1 MRKILVFLESFSI
14 GDTVAAIPYVDKFQE
29 VNSEDEITISI
40 NDWLIPYFSTIYT
53 NLKFI
58 GKNTDY
64 IFDKV
69 IDLKYDYSKSIQQV
83 YAEQLGFINAPY
95 IRPKILIPGLQ
106 RPIKNKYVTIG
117 IHSTSQLKYWNH
129 PLGKKS
135 QPESPYWDEL
145 CGILRKNGYTPVVVE
160 QHEMFG
166 WAPYR
171 NGLPSKANKKFGQS
185 LSESMNYIYHSE
197 FYIGLSSGMSW
208 VAHAMGKPVAMISNF
223 TEDWNEFDLLTPDY
237 IRITNKDVCHGCWNL
252 VKKEFEFDGDD
263 WYWCP
268 KHKGTDRQ
276 FECHTSITPEMVLNE
291 IKEWLPAINK

>member
-1 MRKILVFLESFSI
+1 MRRILVFLESFSI

-95 IRPKILIPGLQ
+95 IRPKILIPELQ

-135 QPESPYWDEL
+135 QPESLYWDEL
-145 CGILRKNGYTPVVVE
+145 CGILRKKGYTPVVVE

-171 NGLPSKANKKFGQS
+171 NGLPQKANKKFGQS

-223 TEDWNEFDLLTPDY
+223 TEDWNEFDLSTPDY

-291 IKEWLPAINK
+291 IKEWLPTINK

>member
-1 MRKILVFLESFSI
+1 MRRILVFLESFSI

-29 VNSEDEITISI
+29 VNSDDEITISV
-40 NDWLIPYFSTIYT
+40 NDWLIPYFSTVYT

-95 IRPKILIPGLQ
+95 IRPKILIPELQ

-135 QPESPYWDEL
+135 QPGSLYWDEL
-145 CGILRKNGYTPVVVE
+145 CGILRKKGYTPVVVE

-171 NGLPSKANKKFGQS
+171 NGLPQKANKKFGQS

-223 TEDWNEFDLLTPDY
+223 TEDWNEFDLSTPDY

-291 IKEWLPAINK
+291 IKEWLPTINK